1 MTRRTLPAL
10 LLCAA
15 LAFSA
20 AAPAQDLDL
29 AAPVLLVAQRDFQ
42 DRFYG
47 ATILLVKPIGQDR
60 HVGVIVNRPTPVT
73 LGKIFP
79 EHGPSQKIA
88 DPVYLGG
95 PFSTDV
101 LYALVQR
108 PDSPGSG
115 SVQFTQDL
123 FLALAGGTV
132 DRIIEAPAGQAR
144 FFAGMVV
151 WNTGELRAE
160 VKQGL
165 WYLRDPDT
173 QLVLRKSTD
182 GLWEELVG
190 SAERAAKAI

>member
-1 MTRRTLPAL
+1 MIRRALPAL

-20 AAPAQDLDL
+20 AAPAQDL
-29 AAPVLLVAQRDFQ
+29 ATPVLLVAQRDFQ

-47 ATILLVKPIGQDR
+47 ATILLVKPLGQDR

-73 LGKIFP
+73 LGKMFP
-79 EHGPSQKIA
+79 EHGPSQKVA
-88 DPVYLGG
+88 DPIYLGG
-95 PFSTDV
+95 PYSTDV

-108 PDSPGSG
+108 TDSPGSG
-115 SVQFTQDL
+115 SMQLTTDL
-123 FLALAGGTV
+123 FLALEGGTV
-132 DRIIEAPAGQAR
+132 DRIIEAQAGHAR

-151 WNTGELRAE
+151 WNAGELRAE

-165 WYLRDPDT
+165 WYLRDPDA

-190 SAERAAKAI
+190 SAERAAKGI

>member
-20 AAPAQDLDL
+20 AAPAQDL

-47 ATILLVKPIGQDR
+47 ATILLVKPLGQDR
-60 HVGVIVNRPTPVT
+60 HVGIIVNRPTPVT
-73 LGKIFP
+73 LGKMFP
-79 EHGPSQKIA
+79 EHGPSQKVA
-88 DPVYLGG
+88 DPIYLGG
-95 PFSTDV
+95 PYSTDV

-108 PDSPGSG
+108 ADSPGSG
-115 SVQFTQDL
+115 SVQVTADL
-123 FLALAGGTV
+123 FLALEGGTV
-132 DRIIEAPAGQAR
+132 DRIIEAQADHAR

-151 WNTGELRAE
+151 WNAGELRAE

-165 WYLRDPDT
+165 WYLRDPDA

-190 SAERAAKAI
+190 SAERAAKGI